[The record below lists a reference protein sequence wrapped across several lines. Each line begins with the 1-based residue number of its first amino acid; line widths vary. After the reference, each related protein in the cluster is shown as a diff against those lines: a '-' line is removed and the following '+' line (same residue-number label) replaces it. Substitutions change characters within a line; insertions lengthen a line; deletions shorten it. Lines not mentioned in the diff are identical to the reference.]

1 MRVGVIGIGYWGK
14 KVARE
19 YIDLYE
25 EGFIDS
31 IALCDID
38 ESKLE
43 PFKEQVKTY
52 SKIDEFIRAI
62 DAVHIC
68 TNNQTHYDIAKAAL
82 MNETNVLV
90 EKPMTMNHDQAYS
103 LVEIASEHGLVL
115 QVGHI
120 FRFANVIRKVKE
132 LYKEGFFGDIRY
144 VKLEWTSLMPPI
156 KDLDIIWDLLPHP
169 LDIINFVTGEWPT
182 EFRVTGRAYRR
193 EKLSEVAFIQA
204 DYNNDFFANI
214 AISWLQPIRRR
225 TMEIVGSRRSAI
237 VDCVGQELEVY
248 EEGGSK
254 NRIEVVPNNTIRDE
268 AFNFLNAIKTGKN
281 TFNSAIVGARCVEMI
296 ERAIERQKVMLIK
309 G

>member
-1 MRVGVIGIGYWGK
+1 MDVGIIGIGYWGK
-14 KVARE
+14 KVVRE

-31 IALCDID
+31 IAICDID
-38 ESKLE
+38 ESRLE

-52 SKIDEFIRAI
+52 TDPEKFIRDI

-68 TNNQTHYDIAKAAL
+68 TNNQTHYEIAKTAL
-82 MNETNVLV
+82 MDETNVLV
-90 EKPMTMNHDQAYS
+90 EKPMTMDHGQAYN
-103 LVEIASEHGLVL
+103 LVELASENGLVL

-120 FRFANVIRKVKE
+120 FRFANAIRKVRELHKE
-132 LYKEGFFGDIRY
+132 RFFGDIRY
-144 VKLEWTSLMPPI
+144 VKLEWTSLMPSI

-225 TMEIVGSRRSAI
+225 TMEIVGSKRSAV
-237 VDCVGQELEVY
+237 VDCVGQEIEAY
-248 EEGGSK
+248 DEDGSK
-254 NRIEVVPNNTIRDE
+254 NRIEVVSNNTIRDE
-268 AFNFLNAIKTGKN
+268 ALNFLNAIKTGRN
-281 TFNSAIVGARCVEMI
+281 TFNSAIVGARCVETI
-296 ERAIERQKVMLIK
+296 ERVLNNAER
-309 G
+309 